1 MTTPPQTAM
10 GAKKTTPP
18 SMVISRKSSPQ
29 STMLSNAISSGT
41 PTGRQ
46 APLPKRSSTSPSN
59 INEALP
65 PAAHVARQTSAA
77 RSVENVTVE
86 EQKEEDVVDEK
97 KLAPRRASDSAT
109 VTDSQFD
116 ANAESSCI
124 LS

>member
-1 MTTPPQTAM
+1 M
-10 GAKKTTPP
+10 
-18 SMVISRKSSPQ
+18 
-29 STMLSNAISSGT
+29 
-41 PTGRQ
+41 
-46 APLPKRSSTSPSN
+46 PKRSSTSPSN

-86 EQKEEDVVDEK
+86 EQEEEDVVDEK
-97 KLAPRRASDSAT
+97 KLARRASDSAT
-109 VTDSQFD
+109 VTDSHND

>member
-18 SMVISRKSSPQ
+18 KVISRKSSPQ

-46 APLPKRSSTSPSN
+46 APLPKRSSPSN

>member
-1 MTTPPQTAM
+1 M
-10 GAKKTTPP
+10 
-18 SMVISRKSSPQ
+18 
-29 STMLSNAISSGT
+29 
-41 PTGRQ
+41 
-46 APLPKRSSTSPSN
+46 PKRSSPSN

-86 EQKEEDVVDEK
+86 EQKEEDIDEK
-97 KLAPRRASDSAT
+97 KLARRASDSAT
-109 VTDSQFD
+109 VTDSHND

>member
-1 MTTPPQTAM
+1 M
-10 GAKKTTPP
+10 
-18 SMVISRKSSPQ
+18 
-29 STMLSNAISSGT
+29 
-41 PTGRQ
+41 
-46 APLPKRSSTSPSN
+46 PKRSSTSPSN

-86 EQKEEDVVDEK
+86 EQEEEDVVDEK
-97 KLAPRRASDSAT
+97 KLAPNNRRRASDSAT
-109 VTDSQFD
+109 VTDSHND